1 MNPLGPS
8 RHEPTQHGRIPVLGV
23 RGVGACVG
31 VGVPVLGVAMSP
43 PAHQPTSPPAHQ
55 STSPPAHNCQYQLH
69 VSYLFNFCQISQH
82 KTCFFKRP
90 ILWLKDF
97 HGISLIEFLLMD
109 FALDLLFKDS
119 SIMDFRSWI
128 FVARLHVYVHMFF
141 VDAGR

>member
-1 MNPLGPS
+1 M
-8 RHEPTQHGRIPVLGV
+8 LGV

-43 PAHQPTSPPAHQ
+43 PAHQPTSPQLPI
-55 STSPPAHNCQYQLH
+55 STYINCMYLIYI
-69 VSYLFNFCQISQH
+69 YLFNFCQISHH

-97 HGISLIEFLLMD
+97 HGISLIEFPLMD

-128 FVARLHVYVHMFF
+128 FVARLHAYVHMFF
-141 VDAGR
+141 VDAIGQCALVFLWMRNSMKIYEFNLIQ